1 MSGPSLR
8 TSTSIG
14 SQPPTLPRPSK
25 PARTVIC
32 APEPAEE
39 PDEEGVWSAGAAVA
53 GACAN
58 CSRLPTRSTTSSN
71 LMCAIRVPTSERTRD
86 DEPRQPA
93 QTTALYQRHL
103 PGPAVPIRRA
113 AGHLSTARAVD
124 AMHPVYPGHDCHVQH
139 FVDCQAGRAGS
150 REGWACRLLL
160 AWS

>member
-32 APEPAEE
+32 AAEPAEE
-39 PDEEGVWSAGAAVA
+39 PDEGGVWSAGAAVA

-71 LMCAIRVPTSERTRD
+71 LMCAIRVPTPERTRD
-86 DEPRQPA
+86 DERRQPA
-93 QTTALYQRHL
+93 QTTAVYQPRL
-103 PGPAVPIRRA
+103 LEPAAPIRRA
-113 AGHLSTARAVD
+113 AENLSTARAVD
-124 AMHPVYPGHDCHVQH
+124 AMLPVYPGHDGHVQH
-139 FVDCQAGRAGS
+139 FVHCQAGRA
-150 REGWACRLLL
+150 RAR
-160 AWS
+160 